1 MIERQEN
8 RMLIKDD
15 SDLFDLVERLTT
27 EQPPKQ
33 ALDLESVIVGD
44 RLVLSTPPGVTI
56 PANIREIEV
65 KLPGVRVIVSLE
77 LVAA

>member
-1 MIERQEN
+1 MIERHAD

-15 SDLFDLVERLTT
+15 SDLFDLIERLTV

-44 RLVLSTPPGVTI
+44 RLVLSTPPGVVM
-56 PANIREIEV
+56 PANVREIEV
-65 KLPGVRVIVSLE
+65 NLPGIRVIVSLG